1 MEKLR
6 SYLNSLPPREQN
18 LFCARC
24 GTSLGYLRKAL
35 STGQKIG
42 ESLCINIERESSRS
56 VLCDDLR
63 PDVDWAYLRQS
74 LVEHGCNDKV
84 RLRPSPSAHEESAKG
99 ENTSDGAMEEAA

>member
-18 LFCARC
+18 AFCERC

-35 STGQKIG
+35 STGQKLG

-56 VLCDDLR
+56 VLCEDLR
-63 PDVDWAYLRQS
+63 PEVDWAYLRQS
-74 LVEHGCNDKV
+74 ASPEPHKP
-84 RLRPSPSAHEESAKG
+84 RLRASPSAHEESAKG
-99 ENTSDGAMEEAA
+99 ENTDGALEAAA